1 MKRFVF
7 FLVLSLITAGAVSVS
22 DKAYSDESLTAYG
35 GMHGALTSCDD
46 ETQEQ
51 HLYLL
56 NSERLGLDKLQIKK
70 LRKIDSE
77 CGKSCALDKAK
88 LRVAKMEMD
97 ELLRSD
103 SIDMEKVVARST
115 LISELMNNLRIRL
128 VRVKVESMM
137 ILNEEQKEKAKTLR

>member
-7 FLVLSLITAGAVSVS
+7 FLALSLLAAGTVSVS
-22 DKAYSDESLTAYG
+22 DKAYSDESLEAYG
-35 GMHGALTSCDD
+35 GAHGALTSCDD

-56 NSERLGLDKLQIKK
+56 NSERLGLDEVQIKK
-70 LRKIDSE
+70 LRNIDSE
-77 CGKSCALDKAK
+77 CGKSCTLDKAR
-88 LRVAKMEMD
+88 LRVTKMEMD

-103 SIDMEKVVARST
+103 SIDMEKVVAKST
-115 LISELMNNLRIRL
+115 LISEIMNDLRIRL

-137 ILNEEQKEKAKTLR
+137 ILNEEQKKKAKTLR

>member
-1 MKRFVF
+1 MRPLVF
-7 FLVLSLITAGAVSVS
+7 FMAVTLITIGTVSLN
-22 DKAYSDESLTAYG
+22 DNAYSDESLTAYG

-56 NSERLGLDKLQIKK
+56 NSEELDLDKIQIEK

-77 CGKSCALDKAK
+77 CGKSCTIDRAK

-103 SIDMEKVVARST
+103 SIDMKKVVAKST
-115 LISELMNNLRIRL
+115 LISELMNDLRIRL

-137 ILNEEQKEKAKTLR
+137 VLNEDQKKKAKGLR

>member
-1 MKRFVF
+1 MKRFVCF
-7 FLVLSLITAGAVSVS
+7 MALSLVTAGTVSVTG
-22 DKAYSDESLTAYG
+22 KAYSDESLEAYG

-103 SIDMEKVVARST
+103 SIDMEKVVAKST
-115 LISELMNNLRIRL
+115 LISELMNSLRIRL

-137 ILNEEQKEKAKTLR
+137 ILSEEQKEKAKTLR